1 MHGDKL
7 LNDSSA
13 LVTYEVHYKYR
24 RSGSRDVLGTE
35 SRQGTGAW
43 AKRNGQWWYIYK
55 ESHAISAEKQK
66 SLFIDLGWPPAKAVD
81 LKLTREKR
89 EQK

>member
-1 MHGDKL
+1 
-7 LNDSSA
+7 
-13 LVTYEVHYKYR
+13 VIYEIHYKVR
-24 RSGSRDVLGTE
+24 RTKSREVLYTE

-55 ESHAISAEKQK
+55 EQHAVSAEKQK
-66 SLFIDLGWPPAKAVD
+66 SLSIEMRWPQLKAIDLKGA
-81 LKLTREKR
+81 LEKR